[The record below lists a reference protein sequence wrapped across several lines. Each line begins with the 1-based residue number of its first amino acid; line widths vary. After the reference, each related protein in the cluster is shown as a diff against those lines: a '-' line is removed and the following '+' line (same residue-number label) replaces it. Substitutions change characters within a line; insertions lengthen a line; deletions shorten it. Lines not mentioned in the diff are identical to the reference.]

1 MVKRF
6 FRNQQS
12 GRPEMK
18 LAPRDNVYL
27 EFALYG
33 GILSV
38 SRSFFMMD
46 EKCKA
51 ASDLNGVTLFYY
63 NDQEDSIER
72 CCEQLKEY
80 IREEERESAGSVCFH
95 LQAWRSVI
103 IGILLSS

>member
-1 MVKRF
+1 
-6 FRNQQS
+6 
-12 GRPEMK
+12 MK

-38 SRSFFMMD
+38 PRSFFMMD

-80 IREEERESAGSVCFH
+80 IREEERENQPDPSASIYKPGD
-95 LQAWRSVI
+95 R
-103 IGILLSS
+103 LLSEFY

>member
-1 MVKRF
+1 
-6 FRNQQS
+6 
-12 GRPEMK
+12 MK
-18 LAPRDNVYL
+18 LAPRDNVYF

-38 SRSFFMMD
+38 PRSFFMMD

-80 IREEERESAGSVCFH
+80 IREEERENQPDLSASIYKPGD
-95 LQAWRSVI
+95 R
-103 IGILLSS
+103 LLSEFY

>member
-51 ASDLNGVTLFYY
+51 ASDLNGGTLFYY

-80 IREEERESAGSVCFH
+80 IREERENQPDPSASIYKPGD
-95 LQAWRSVI
+95 R
-103 IGILLSS
+103 LLSEFY